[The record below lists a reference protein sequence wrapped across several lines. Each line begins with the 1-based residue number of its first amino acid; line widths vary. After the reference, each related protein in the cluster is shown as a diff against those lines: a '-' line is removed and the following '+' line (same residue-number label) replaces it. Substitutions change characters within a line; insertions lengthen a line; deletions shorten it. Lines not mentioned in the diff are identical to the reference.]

1 MYVRKTGWWE
11 NRLWKPCQEEYSSL
25 TGVEALGDGGGIN
38 QVAST
43 QAARDVLVDVSH
55 LHRVLDK
62 YR

>member
-1 MYVRKTGWWE
+1 M
-11 NRLWKPCQEEYSSL
+11 
-25 TGVEALGDGGGIN
+25 EALGDGGGIN